1 MWYVFC
7 WCCIWF
13 DVFSLW
19 SLVGSSCHLMANFM
33 CSNLCQYRQCGKNNC
48 ILNLY
53 IIRNLSIL
61 LKISSREAC
70 IFLRTFLAYWV
81 FTSKDMLR
89 YCLQLLCNK
98 FELFLWLLSIEFIT
112 VKLICRSALQSLNK
126 IIKMARDNRYIPT
139 GLSHTWTGYYDSNS
153 LRSTRVQISEW

>member
-7 WCCIWF
+7 QYCIWF

-53 IIRNLSIL
+53 IIQNLSIRIL

-81 FTSKDMLR
+81 FTSKDMLSFCATNLNSFCD
-89 YCLQLLCNK
+89 YCQKNLL
-98 FELFLWLLSIEFIT
+98 
-112 VKLICRSALQSLNK
+112 KLICRSALQSLNK